1 VAALRGRL
9 LVVGTP
15 IGNLG
20 DLSPRAADALRT
32 ADLVVAED
40 TRVAARLLA
49 HVGARRPTRSFNE
62 HNAAARLP
70 ELLARL
76 AAGETLALTTD
87 AGMPG
92 ISDPG
97 PALVAAARAAG
108 AAVEVV
114 PGPTAV
120 TAAMALSG
128 EEAGGFVFGGFLPAR
143 PASARVAALERLLAA
158 AGESALPLVLYEAP
172 PRLRGLLA
180 LLDERVPDA
189 RLVVARELT
198 KRFEEVVAGWPSEI
212 GEAMQEARGELTV
225 VISGLVAPERA
236 SGALDA
242 RAVAQAAAGE
252 GLSHRSVANLL
263 RAGGLSRRQAYDLA
277 GAADQEP
284 HDGELRRVELAL
296 ARRDPSLSDVPL
308 AELLHPDFAELG
320 ASGRAWDR
328 DSVIEMLATDEPRR
342 VEIKDFRIAPVGP
355 GAMLA
360 TYRAREPD
368 LDRETL
374 RSSLWLAHEGRWR
387 LRFHHGTQVSGA

>member
-1 VAALRGRL
+1 VAASRGRL

-49 HVGARRPTRSFNE
+49 HLGARRPTRSFNE
-62 HNAAARLP
+62 HNAASRMP

-76 AAGETLALTTD
+76 EAGETLALTTD

-92 ISDPG
+92 VSDPG
-97 PALVAAARAAG
+97 AALVAAARAAG

-120 TAAMALSG
+120 TAAVALSG
-128 EEAGGFVFGGFLPAR
+128 EEATGFVFGGFLPAR
-143 PASARVAALERLLAA
+143 PASARVAALKRLLAA

-198 KRFEEVVAGWPSEI
+198 KRFEEVVAGRPAEVA
-212 GEAMQEARGELTV
+212 EAVPEPRGELTV
-225 VISGLVAPERA
+225 MISGLVAPERA

-242 RAVAQAAAGE
+242 RAVAEAAAAE
-252 GLSHRSVANLL
+252 GLSHRSIANML
-263 RAGGLSRRQAYDLA
+263 RAGGLARREAYRLA
-277 GAADQEP
+277 ATSESGQP
-284 HDGELRRVELAL
+284 GKRRV
-296 ARRDPSLSDVPL
+296 
-308 AELLHPDFAELG
+308 
-320 ASGRAWDR
+320 
-328 DSVIEMLATDEPRR
+328 R
-342 VEIKDFRIAPVGP
+342 V
-355 GAMLA
+355 
-360 TYRAREPD
+360 
-368 LDRETL
+368 
-374 RSSLWLAHEGRWR
+374 
-387 LRFHHGTQVSGA
+387 Q